1 MVLLYRIGLF
11 FYNVLIH
18 FVALFNEKAKKWVD
32 GRKGIFDRMAKE
44 LDANQKHTWFHFPS
58 LGEFEQGRTVLER
71 FKEEW
76 PDKRIVITFYS
87 PSGFEVRKNY
97 PLAEHVFY
105 LPSDSPEHAKQFIDL
120 INPEKVFFIKYDYW
134 FYYFRELNRRKIPLY
149 LVSAIFRPGQI
160 FFKPYGGFFRK
171 TLGFVTHFFVQNQES
186 VDLLK
191 IIGINNSSTTGD
203 TRFDRVMKI
212 VEEAKD
218 LPLIAEFVG
227 EKEVLVAGS
236 TWPPDVEVLSAFHQV
251 HRRWRIIIAPHELND
266 QSIKNTLDKFPDAV
280 LYSQLKAGEPIPE
293 VSGKK
298 PKVLIID
305 NIGMLSSLYRYGDV
319 TYIGGGFGKGIHN
332 TLEAAAYGRPVIF
345 GPRYEKFQEAKDL
358 IKAVAAFSIKNEKDF
373 IWVMERLMDEDFR
386 INVDGAAKEYV
397 YFQAG
402 ATERIIAYLKQ

>member
-11 FYNVLIH
+11 FYNVLIR

-71 FKEEW
+71 YKEEW

-97 PLAEHVFY
+97 PLADHVFY
-105 LPSDSPEHAKQFIDL
+105 LPSDSPKHAKQFVDL

-160 FFKPYGGFFRK
+160 FFNWYGGFFRK

-191 IIGINNSSTTGD
+191 TIGINNSSTTGD

-266 QSIKNTLDKFPDAV
+266 QSIKDTLDKFPDAV

-293 VSGKK
+293 VGGKK

-402 ATERIIAYLKQ
+402 ATERIIAYLKR